1 MPISSTH
8 PLLLGALGRFED
20 GALLLMRLVTGAFLV
35 WGVQDN
41 LVSAERM
48 HEFEQ
53 FLAKFGFAAPAFMAR
68 LSVWAQF
75 LVGVAPVPGVA
86 GTLGSA
92 PSSDQALVNLNT
104 ADRATLETLPGVGPV
119 TAESIL
125 VWREQH
131 GGFTSVDELLEVDG
145 IGDATLADL
154 APLVTL

>member
-1 MPISSTH
+1 VVDA
-8 PLLLGALGRFED
+8 LEAAGGARRGVDLTSLNLARPVVD
-20 GALLLMRLVTGAFLV
+20 G
-35 WGVQDN
+35 
-41 LVSAERM
+41 
-48 HEFEQ
+48 EQ
-53 FLAKFGFAAPAFMAR
+53 I
-68 LSVWAQF
+68 

-125 VWREQH
+125 SWREQH